1 MINGNKTDI
10 SIVNVKQQEDIN
22 QTDDT
27 SDVAWGE
34 LDSLLT
40 SFTAKDTKMTL

>member
-27 SDVAWGE
+27 SD
-34 LDSLLT
+34 LLGM
-40 SFTAKDTKMTL
+40 SWIVFSHPLP